1 MVVNL
6 KFIIIVVASFD
17 FMVNFNAVAMLHFT
31 AVIAISNLAVEWSLA
46 AELNYFLGEEDL
58 VIMEMRPFPP
68 KSNYFANEFN
78 SVTIEPEGQLENNN
92 DAIA

>member
-1 MVVNL
+1 
-6 KFIIIVVASFD
+6 
-17 FMVNFNAVAMLHFT
+17 
-31 AVIAISNLAVEWSLA
+31 
-46 AELNYFLGEEDL
+46 
-58 VIMEMRPFPP
+58 MEMRPFPP